1 MSRMVA
7 GIDEAGRGPVIGP
20 MVIACCTIKEE
31 DEIFLK
37 TLGVKDSKL
46 LSLKQREELY
56 DVVIKKVISYN
67 IKILPPEEIDNALND
82 PNLNL
87 NALEANTS
95 AILLNSLAFDKV
107 TLDCPST
114 NIKAYAEF
122 VKKQLKNKKSVEV
135 VAEHKADFNHPIVSA
150 ASILAKVTRDRE
162 IQKLKDKFE
171 VNFGSG
177 YPSDPLTQEF
187 LEKNY
192 DKYPEIFRKT
202 WASYQNI
209 LKKKSQKSLFDY

>member
-1 MSRMVA
+1 MSKIVG

-31 DEIFLK
+31 DELSLK
-37 TLGVKDSKL
+37 LLGIKDSKL
-46 LSLKQREELY
+46 LSPKQREELY
-56 DVVIKKVISYN
+56 DVVIKKVESY
-67 IKILPPEEIDNALND
+67 KILTLTPDDVDSALESQNS
-82 PNLNL
+82 NLNI
-87 NALEANTS
+87 LEANTS
-95 AILLNSLAFDKV
+95 AELVNSLLMNKII
-107 TLDCPST
+107 LDCPST
-114 NIKAYAEF
+114 NTSAYAGF
-122 VKKQLKNKKSVEV
+122 VKRQFKDKKIEV
-135 VAEHKADFNHPIVSA
+135 IAEHKADLNHPIVSA

-209 LKKKSQKSLFDY
+209 LKKKAQKSLFDY